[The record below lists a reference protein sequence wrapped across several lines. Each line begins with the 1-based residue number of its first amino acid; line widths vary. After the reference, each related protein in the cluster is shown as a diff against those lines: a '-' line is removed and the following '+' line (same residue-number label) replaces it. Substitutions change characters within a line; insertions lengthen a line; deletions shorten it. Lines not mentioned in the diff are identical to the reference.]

1 MNKKKL
7 AFTAISIFAVGAIFL
22 LCQRLTPPPTFEE
35 AKKSMSGRWIFN
47 EEYCAARLPANGLI
61 ELRLE
66 DAGIRSNNIL
76 AKGAWSSANDNA
88 ELRQK
93 FVEALRELDG
103 KCQAELPSAQFAIV
117 KFESFEQTYHFAYRP
132 GAKQMILLQGA
143 KVIVGSL
150 YDEQAIR
157 NLADPVN

>member
-1 MNKKKL
+1 MNEKKL
-7 AFTAISIFAVGAIFL
+7 AFAAISIIAVGTVFL
-22 LCQRLTPPPTFEE
+22 FCQHLTPPPSFEE
-35 AKKSMSGRWIFN
+35 AKKSISGRWIFN
-47 EEYCAARLPANGLI
+47 DEYCAARLPANGLI

-76 AKGAWSSANDNA
+76 AKGAWSSEDDNA

-93 FVEALRELDG
+93 FVEALSELDG
-103 KCQAELPSAQFAIV
+103 KCQAELPSTQFAIV
-117 KFESFEQTYHFAYRP
+117 KFESFEQTYHFAYTPLSKR
-132 GAKQMILLQGA
+132 MLLLQGD